1 MAICQLRE
9 GSGNFPELSVL
20 GVEDTSVSQG
30 NDDTNETISFPI
42 FFHTIGPTI
51 WSGCEAECG
60 VLGLEGWGA
69 PLLTTHPV

>member
-51 WSGCEAECG
+51 WSGCEAEYG
-60 VLGLEGWGA
+60 VLGLEGWGV

>member
-9 GSGNFPELSVL
+9 GSGNFLELSVL

-30 NDDTNETISFPI
+30 NDDTNETPSRSF

-51 WSGCEAECG
+51 WSGYGEECG
-60 VLGLEGWGA
+60 VLGLEGWGV
-69 PLLTTHPV
+69 PLLTAHPV

>member
-51 WSGCEAECG
+51 
-60 VLGLEGWGA
+60 
-69 PLLTTHPV
+69 